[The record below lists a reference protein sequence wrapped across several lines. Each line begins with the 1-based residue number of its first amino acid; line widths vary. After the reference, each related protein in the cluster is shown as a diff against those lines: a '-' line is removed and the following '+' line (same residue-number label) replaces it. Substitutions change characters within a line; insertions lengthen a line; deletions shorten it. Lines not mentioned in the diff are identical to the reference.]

1 MFCLR
6 VLCVLCVLCACIS
19 CEKSIS
25 REIVLYTSVDE
36 PIARPIIAEFE
47 KQTGIRVLLVTDAEA
62 MKTVG
67 LAERLRAEKDRPQCN
82 VWWGNEI
89 FHTINLAEEGIF
101 TPYQSSVSNDIPE
114 MFRDAQHRWAGSGI
128 RVRAIVGSPSAPRVP
143 QGLVEMTDP
152 AFKDHLAMARPTA
165 GTTGS
170 HVAAIYA
177 MWGNEKADQ
186 FFHDLHANGMKLLGG
201 NSVVAEQTA
210 QGTIWAGLTDNDDV
224 SAAQKL
230 GSVNLILPDQDTIG
244 TLVIPCTVAMVKPS
258 VDAERLIDYLL
269 SRQVEQK
276 LIDASFAY
284 ASVRDTAAGGTV
296 KAMEIDFPAVAKIM
310 PVAVRRATDI
320 LEGR

>member
-114 MFRDAQHRWAGSGI
+114 MFRDAQHRWAGSSI

-143 QGLVEMTDP
+143 KGLTEMTDSE
-152 AFKDHLAMARPTA
+152 FKGHLAMARPTA

-177 MWGNEKADQ
+177 LWGNEKADQ
-186 FFHDLHANGMKLLGG
+186 LFRDLHANGVKLLGG

-230 GSVNLILPDQDTIG
+230 GSVNLFLPDQDTIG